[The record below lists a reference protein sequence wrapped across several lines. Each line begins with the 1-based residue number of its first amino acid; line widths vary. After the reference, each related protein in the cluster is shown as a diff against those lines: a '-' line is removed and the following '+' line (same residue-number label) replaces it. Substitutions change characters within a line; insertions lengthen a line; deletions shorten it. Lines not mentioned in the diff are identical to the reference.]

1 MMQQTTNTAMSRFR
15 VRNVDEQTLALIK
28 DQAAINGISVGEQV
42 ARLLAKALEP
52 ELARIKS
59 TKESGSS

>member
-52 ELARIKS
+52 ELTRIKS

>member
-15 VRNVDEQTLALIK
+15 VRNVGEQTLALIK
-28 DQAAINGISVGEQV
+28 DQAAINGISVGEQA

-52 ELARIKS
+52 ELTRIKS